1 VCYHGAVPDD
11 ASAPVVPATSNRW
24 VRVSA
29 SLFAVFWG
37 YLFFGLID
45 LLVPLQDESFHEVL
59 LLETGWGLVFVFL
72 VAAPLITAAVRPH
85 AALSV
90 ALQQLVV
97 VSGAVTVAALM
108 SASPRHLLITIGLL
122 PTVLVIARGDA
133 QSVLKLSRQWSW
145 VPGALVV
152 AAAIPWFIYAATA
165 ASAHRDESPPMDLTW
180 EFNHWPIQA
189 ALPIAVVLIAA
200 FAATY
205 PPGWVVPTWCAG
217 VCAAWLAVVSW
228 FEPDLAAS
236 LGRAWALTAL
246 AWAIA
251 FVATV
256 HMTAHSRT
264 RRNTIAGHNQ
274 GGASTVD

>member
-1 VCYHGAVPDD
+1 VPDD
-11 ASAPVVPATSNRW
+11 PPALDVTAAGNRW

-37 YLFFGLID
+37 YLFYGLID
-45 LLVPLQDESFHEVL
+45 LLVPFGDPGFHQSL

-72 VAAPLITAAVRPH
+72 VAAPLIAAAVRPH

-90 ALQQLVV
+90 GLQQLVLV
-97 VSGAVTVAALM
+97 AGAVTVAAVM
-108 SASPRHLLITIGLL
+108 SASPRHLLIAGGLL
-122 PTVLVIARGDA
+122 LTVLVIARGHVR
-133 QSVLKLSRQWSW
+133 SLLKPSHQWSW
-145 VPGALVV
+145 APGALVI
-152 AAAIPWFIYAATA
+152 AAAVPWFFYAATA
-165 ASAHRDESPPMDLTW
+165 ASAYRDERPPIDVTW

-189 ALPIAVVLIAA
+189 ALSIAVVLIAA
-200 FAATY
+200 LAASY
-205 PPGWVVPTWCAG
+205 PPGWIVPTWCTG

-236 LGRAWALTAL
+236 LGRAWALTAF

-251 FVATV
+251 FVTTM

-264 RRNTIAGHNQ
+264 RPTATAVHNQ
-274 GGASTVD
+274 GGASTVG